1 MFSADISFSSVFDEQ
16 PHFPDINLEM
26 VDSLTFDFFDKEF
39 MVYPL
44 SLAIPIIILFTFEA
58 RTLPISSPD
67 LPKVIDRCSMAF
79 ARDSAGMGLL
89 PFINE
94 LKLLILIPI
103 FRHNVVW
110 FIPRNIIQW
119 LISLLICIHLSVIF
133 LDSVLCHREEGFIVI
148 HAHVFSVKHESR
160 DTSRSAAHKRVKDG
174 V

>member
-1 MFSADISFSSVFDEQ
+1 MIDMFSADISFSSVFDEQ

-67 LPKVIDRCSMAF
+67 LPKVTDRCSMAF

-89 PFINE
+89 PFMNE

-103 FRHNVVW
+103 FRHNAVW
-110 FIPRNIIQW
+110 FIPRNIIQ
-119 LISLLICIHLSVIF
+119 
-133 LDSVLCHREEGFIVI
+133 
-148 HAHVFSVKHESR
+148 
-160 DTSRSAAHKRVKDG
+160 
-174 V
+174 